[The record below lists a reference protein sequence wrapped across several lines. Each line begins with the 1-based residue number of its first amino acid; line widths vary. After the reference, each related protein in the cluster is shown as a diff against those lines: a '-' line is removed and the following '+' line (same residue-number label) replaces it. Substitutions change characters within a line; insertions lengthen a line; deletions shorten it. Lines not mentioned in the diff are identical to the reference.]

1 LAGKLACSPDGA
13 QITKEQRHEQEIYF
27 GADADHRNGICA
39 DRQLWLHDR
48 PAKPAALDNQ
58 SIHLA
63 FYTIDV
69 AFNDR
74 SNEFKHHY
82 YHQHYQHE

>member
-1 LAGKLACSPDGA
+1 LAGQTRITPRWA

-27 GADADHRNGICA
+27 GADADHRDGICA
-39 DRQLWLHDR
+39 DRQLWLHYR
-48 PAKPAALDNQ
+48 PVKPAALDNQ

-63 FYTIDV
+63 FNTIDV

-74 SNEFKHHY
+74 SNEFNHHH
-82 YHQHYQHE
+82 YHQHYKHE